1 MLKFLD
7 ILYTIIHLLIIGF
20 NLFGWIWPLTR
31 KAHLITI
38 GVTAASWFILGIWF
52 GWGYCPV
59 TDWQWDVK
67 EKLGERD
74 LPASFITYFA
84 NKLTGKDFSDQLV
97 NEVTLI
103 IFVLLIIITVYV
115 NFFRK
120 PSTRV

>member
-20 NLFGWIWPLTR
+20 NLFGWIWPRTR

-84 NKLTGKDFSDQLV
+84 NKLTGKDFSDHLV
-97 NEVTLI
+97 NESSQFLR
-103 IFVLLIIITVYV
+103 LWQSCLDLTV
-115 NFFRK
+115 K
-120 PSTRV
+120 DQIGG

>member
-1 MLKFLD
+1 MLKFRD

-84 NKLTGKDFSDQLV
+84 NKLTGKDFSDRLV

-120 PSTRV
+120 PSTRA

>member
-7 ILYTIIHLLIIGF
+7 IFYTIIHLMIIGF
-20 NLFGWIWPLTR
+20 NMFGWISPRTR

-38 GVTAASWFILGIWF
+38 AATAASWFILGIWF

-59 TDWQWDVK
+59 TDWQWEVK

-84 NKLTGKDFSDQLV
+84 NKLTGKNFSDQLV
-97 NEVTLI
+97 NNVTLI
-103 IFVLLIIITVYV
+103 IFVILIIITLYV

-120 PSTRV
+120 RLNRA

>member
-20 NLFGWIWPLTR
+20 NLFGWIWPVTR

-38 GVTAASWFILGIWF
+38 GATAASWFILGIWF

-120 PSTRV
+120 PSTRA